1 MPLAGNVQETRKE
14 QQQLSAY
21 GSYRLPSYHLDS
33 FVSYDIVLYNIEL
46 AAGF

>member
-1 MPLAGNVQETRKE
+1 MPLAVNVQETRKE

-21 GSYRLPSYHLDS
+21 GSYRLPSDHLDS
-33 FVSYDIVLYNIEL
+33 SVSYDIVLYNIEL